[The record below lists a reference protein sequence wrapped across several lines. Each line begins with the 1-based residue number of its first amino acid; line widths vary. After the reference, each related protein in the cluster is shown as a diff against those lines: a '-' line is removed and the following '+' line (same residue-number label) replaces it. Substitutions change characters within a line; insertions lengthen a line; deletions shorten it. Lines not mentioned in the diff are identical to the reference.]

1 MHIERWKDYRRLA
14 QHHLNLPAMVRLV
27 IENMR
32 QDQWGGIVAKAAGI
46 VYVTDF
52 SLQETLLQPIHEF
65 LDARIFAL
73 SSCAKTAES
82 TVELGMKRR
91 RGLDFG
97 LGKPGHPQPVAEQDV
112 IERQVKAPESA
123 GPFAPVVCIGE
134 LRTRRVQ
141 ALVRASVVPGH
152 GLKVA
157 RQGSGLHGFRLQHSA
172 PVPRL
177 H

>member
-1 MHIERWKDYRRLA
+1 MHIERWKAYRRLA
-14 QHHLNLPAMVRLV
+14 QHHLNLPAMVCLV
-27 IENMR
+27 IENVR
-32 QDQWGGIVAKAAGI
+32 QDQGGGIVAKLAGI

-52 SLQETLLQPIHEF
+52 SLQETLIERVHEF
-65 LDARIFAL
+65 LDTRIFTL
-73 SSCAKTAES
+73 SGCAKTAEI
-82 TVELGMKRR
+82 TVEFGMKRR
-91 RGLDFG
+91 CGLDFG

-112 IERQVKAPESA
+112 IERQVNAPESA
-123 GPFAPVVCIGE
+123 GPFAPVICIGE

-141 ALVRASVVPGH
+141 ALVRAGIVPGH
-152 GLKVA
+152 GLKVV